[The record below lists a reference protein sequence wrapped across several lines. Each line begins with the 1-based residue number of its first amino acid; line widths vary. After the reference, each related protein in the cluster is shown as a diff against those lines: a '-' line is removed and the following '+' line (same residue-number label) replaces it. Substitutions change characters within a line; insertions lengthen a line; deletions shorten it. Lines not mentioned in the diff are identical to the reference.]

1 VTQTETETKTSPV
14 GRPRSDQVRRAVLA
28 SVLKL
33 VQEGPLSDVT
43 IKSIAQEANVGRQT
57 IYRWWGS
64 RGEIILE
71 ALLEFSARRVRKS
84 HAGTPEEA
92 ALRFIRDTVK
102 QAGIAKEALAA
113 VMIDAQLDTAF
124 LERFRSEFVEV
135 RRSAFMQII
144 SELEASSLSESE
156 MQFAADM
163 VYGPLWYRLL
173 VGHAPLNKAFADQ
186 MAQTVLD
193 WIRTRNNGAGI

>member
-1 VTQTETETKTSPV
+1 M
-14 GRPRSDQVRRAVLA
+14 RRAVLA